1 MTEAE
6 MDHMMRMTLFDAI
19 ALDEKNADNPEF
31 AFHSSQRHSRQMQQ
45 MLKNPLKWARNR
57 NRGIF
62 RKTAQWAAIILLFI
76 SLSFGFVMLF
86 SSTAR
91 AAVERWVAE
100 WYQTHIVYRYSG
112 ESKGILPRYELTG
125 LPEGFTELERIE
137 MYELTDVLY
146 GNENGEL
153 ISLTYGAMAQGGA
166 TVFVPNG
173 DAVSE
178 VMVGKNQGTLFI
190 PQNPEST
197 KKLFWIDERAGIHFT
212 LIADMNESDLI
223 GLAESIRKK
232 KLK

>member
-62 RKTAQWAAIILLFI
+62 RKTAQWAAVVLLFI

-86 SSTAR
+86 SAPAR
-91 AAVERWVAE
+91 AAFERWVVE

-112 ESKGILPRYELTG
+112 SAESLPQYELTG
-125 LPEGFTELERIE
+125 LPYGFTEIERME
-137 MYELTDVLY
+137 EPTFTSVVY
-146 GNENGEL
+146 GNETDER
-153 ISLTYGAMAQGGA
+153 ICFDYEVVTQGGA
-166 TVFVPNG
+166 IIFASNVDV
-173 DAVSE
+173 VVE
-178 VMVGKNQGTLFI
+178 VMIGKNQGMLFLPQEPNSLKTL
-190 PQNPEST
+190 T
-197 KKLFWIDERAGIHFT
+197 WIAEKDSVQFT
-212 LIADMNESDLI
+212 LVADMNESDLI
-223 GLAESIRKK
+223 ELAENVQKK
-232 KLK
+232 KE

>member
-62 RKTAQWAAIILLFI
+62 RKTAQWAAVVLLFI
-76 SLSFGFVMLF
+76 TLSFGFVMLF
-86 SSTAR
+86 SAPAR
-91 AAVERWVAE
+91 AAFERWVVE

-112 ESKGILPRYELTG
+112 SAESLPQYELTG
-125 LPEGFTELERIE
+125 LPDGFTEIERTE
-137 MYELTDVLY
+137 MYGLTDVIY

-153 ISLTYGAMAQGGA
+153 ISLTYGSMAQGGA
-166 TVFVPNG
+166 TVFVPNE
-173 DAVSE
+173 DTVSE
-178 VMVGKNQGTLFI
+178 VTVGKNQGTLFV
-190 PQNPEST
+190 PQDPESM
-197 KKLFWIDERAGIHFT
+197 KKLLWMDEKAGIHFT
-212 LIADMNESDLI
+212 LAANLSEADVIE
-223 GLAESIRKK
+223 LAESLRKK
-232 KLK
+232 K

>member
-62 RKTAQWAAIILLFI
+62 RKTAQWAAVVLLFI

-86 SSTAR
+86 SAPAR
-91 AAVERWVAE
+91 AAFERWVVE

-112 ESKGILPRYELTG
+112 SADSLPQYELTG
-125 LPEGFTELERIE
+125 LPDGFTEIERTE
-137 MYELTDVLY
+137 EPTFTSVTY
-146 GNENGEL
+146 GNESDER
-153 ISLTYGAMAQGGA
+153 ICFDYEVMTQGGA
-166 TVFVPNG
+166 NTIIPNK
-173 DAVSE
+173 DVVVE
-178 VMVGKNQGTLFI
+178 VRISNNQGKLFI
-190 PQNPEST
+190 PQEPGSLKT
-197 KKLFWIDERAGIHFT
+197 LTWIDEKDSVQFT

>member
-62 RKTAQWAAIILLFI
+62 RKTAQWAAVVLLFI

-86 SSTAR
+86 SAPAR
-91 AAVERWVAE
+91 AAFERWVVE

-112 ESKGILPRYELTG
+112 SADSLPQYELTG
-125 LPEGFTELERIE
+125 FPDGFTEIERTE
-137 MYELTDVLY
+137 EPTFTSVTY
-146 GNENGEL
+146 GNESDER
-153 ISLTYGAMAQGGA
+153 ICFDYEVMTQGGA
-166 TVFVPNG
+166 NTIIPNK
-173 DAVSE
+173 DVVVE
-178 VMVGKNQGTLFI
+178 VRISNNQGKLFI
-190 PQNPEST
+190 PQEPGSLKT
-197 KKLFWIDERAGIHFT
+197 LTWIDEKDSVQFT

>member
-62 RKTAQWAAIILLFI
+62 RKPAQWAAVVLLFI

-91 AAVERWVAE
+91 AAVERWIVE
-100 WYQTHIVYRYSG
+100 WYQTHIVYRYYG
-112 ESKGILPRYELTG
+112 ESEGALPRYELTG
-125 LPEGFTELERIE
+125 LSEAFTELQRTESPDF
-137 MYELTDVLY
+137 TNVVY
-146 GNENGEL
+146 GNNSGEL
-153 ISLTYGAMAQGGA
+153 IGFTYTVIKEGGT
-166 TVFVPNG
+166 TVIVPN
-173 DAVSE
+173 DDDILE
-178 VMVGKNQGTLFI
+178 VMIGKTPGTLFV
-190 PQNPEST
+190 PQDPDSMKT
-197 KKLFWIDERAGIHFT
+197 LTWIDEKERIQFT
-212 LIADMNESDLI
+212 IVANLDESDRI
-223 GLAESIRKK
+223 GLAESLRKK
-232 KLK
+232 KRW

>member
-57 NRGIF
+57 NKGALL
-62 RKTAQWAAIILLFI
+62 KTARWVAVILLFVA
-76 SLSFGFVMLF
+76 LSFGMVMLF
-86 SSTAR
+86 SAPVR
-91 AAVERWVAE
+91 AAVERWVVE

-112 ESKGILPRYELTG
+112 SAESLPQYELTG
-125 LPEGFTELERIE
+125 LPDGLTEVERTEEPTFTSV
-137 MYELTDVLY
+137 TY
-146 GNENGEL
+146 GNESDER
-153 ISLTYGAMAQGGA
+153 ICFDYEVMTQGGA
-166 TVFVPNG
+166 NTIIPNK
-173 DAVSE
+173 DVVVE
-178 VMVGKNQGTLFI
+178 VRISNNQGKLFI
-190 PQNPEST
+190 PQEPGSLKT
-197 KKLFWIDERAGIHFT
+197 LTWIDEKDSVQFT

>member
-6 MDHMMRMTLFDAI
+6 MDHMMRRVLLDAV
-19 ALDEKNADNPEF
+19 ALDTQSISDPVM
-31 AFHSSQRHSRQMQQ
+31 AFEPSRQHTRQMRQ
-45 MLKNPLKWARNR
+45 MLKDPLHWAKSRNR
-57 NRGIF
+57 RALQ
-62 RKTAQWAAIILLFI
+62 KTAQWAAIILLFI
-76 SLSFGFVMLF
+76 SLSFGFLMLF

-112 ESKGILPRYELTG
+112 EREGILPRYELTG

-153 ISLTYGAMAQGGA
+153 ISLTYGSMAQGGA
-166 TVFVPNG
+166 TVFVSNG

-178 VMVGKNQGTLFI
+178 VMVGKNQGTLFV
-190 PQNPEST
+190 PQDPEST

-223 GLAESIRKK
+223 ELAESLRKK

>member
-62 RKTAQWAAIILLFI
+62 RKTAQWAAVVLLFI

-86 SSTAR
+86 SAPAR
-91 AAVERWVAE
+91 AAVERWIVE
-100 WYQTHIVYRYSG
+100 WYETHIVYRYSG
-112 ESKGILPRYELTG
+112 SAESLPRYELTG
-125 LPEGFTELERIE
+125 LPRGFTELERME
-137 MYELTDVLY
+137 EPTFTDVVY
-146 GNENGEL
+146 GNESGEL
-153 ISLTYGAMAQGGA
+153 ISFIYEVMAQGGA
-166 TVFVPNG
+166 TVFVPNE
-173 DAVSE
+173 DAVIE
-178 VMVGKNQGTLFI
+178 VMIGKNQGRLFI
-190 PQNPEST
+190 PQDPESM
-197 KKLFWIDERAGIHFT
+197 KKLTWIDERAGIHFT